1 MKFSLFLMLAA
12 TLLFNGC
19 RPESFSDLGIPAD
32 NINSL
37 NGTWKLDRVIQTDAD
52 ARQKGFP
59 YQSLDITNFFPFQDF
74 RLTVDVAAK
83 TFSTTPGNAPQ
94 VIELTSGTWSADNED
109 AAKNLELVN
118 GTDTAIVVLGSYPNA
133 VNPKLK
139 LKVERKDNAGKVLII
154 YDYEFSKQ

>member
-1 MKFSLFLMLAA
+1 
-12 TLLFNGC
+12 
-19 RPESFSDLGIPAD
+19 
-32 NINSL
+32 
-37 NGTWKLDRVIQTDAD
+37 QTDAD

-74 RLTVDVAAK
+74 RLSFDVGAK
-83 TFSTTPGNAPQ
+83 SFTTTPGNAPQ

-109 AAKNLELVN
+109 APKNLELVN
-118 GTDTAIVVLGSYPNA
+118 GSDTAIVVLGSYPNA

-139 LKVERKDNAGKVLII
+139 LRVERKNDAGKVLII